1 MKRTLY
7 VIGRFEDDERESH
20 YVKYGWPPEA
30 ERDSVNIQRG
40 NTDLGEDF

>member
-1 MKRTLY
+1 MAAD
-7 VIGRFEDDERESH
+7 FEDDERESH